1 MVLSYKLAD
10 VIDIVLV
17 SGITVSSVSVI
28 EEDPNSSN
36 EVNLFTSV
44 YFYESL
50 LMSFTFSVC
59 DAFCW
64 LVFKL
69 PIASLTVSSVS
80 RINGIL
86 EDMIL
91 CLDIF

>member
-17 SGITVSSVSVI
+17 SGITVSSVSVL

-44 YFYESL
+44 SFYESL
-50 LMSFTFSVC
+50 LIGFSFLVC

-64 LVFKL
+64 SVFK
-69 PIASLTVSSVS
+69 
-80 RINGIL
+80 
-86 EDMIL
+86 
-91 CLDIF
+91 